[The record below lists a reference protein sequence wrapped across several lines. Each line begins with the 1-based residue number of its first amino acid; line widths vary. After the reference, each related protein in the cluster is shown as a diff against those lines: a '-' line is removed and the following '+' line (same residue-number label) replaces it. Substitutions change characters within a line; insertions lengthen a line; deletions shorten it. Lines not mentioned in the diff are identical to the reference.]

1 MSDDNTRRSE
11 HGWVADIEAVTL
23 ANTDNRRVLFTA
35 THTQLTVMSLQ
46 PGENIGWE
54 MHDHLDQFLR
64 LEQGSGTLKLGGAKD
79 EVAETHPVADDWAF
93 IVPAGTWH
101 DVVNDGHEVLKL
113 YSLYSPPE
121 HAGGTV
127 HRTKEDAEAAEPEEH
142 GGR

>member
-1 MSDDNTRRSE
+1 MSDDNTRTSE

-23 ANTDNRRVLFTA
+23 ANTDFRRVLYTA
-35 THTQLTVMSLQ
+35 KHTQLTVMSLA

-64 LEQGSGTLKLGGAKD
+64 LEQGAGTLKLGGSKD
-79 EVAETHPVADDWAF
+79 EVAETHRVTDDWAF

-101 DVVNDGHEVLKL
+101 DVVNDGDEVLKL

-121 HAGGTV
+121 HPDGTV
-127 HRTKEDAEAAEPEEH
+127 HRTKDDAEAAEH